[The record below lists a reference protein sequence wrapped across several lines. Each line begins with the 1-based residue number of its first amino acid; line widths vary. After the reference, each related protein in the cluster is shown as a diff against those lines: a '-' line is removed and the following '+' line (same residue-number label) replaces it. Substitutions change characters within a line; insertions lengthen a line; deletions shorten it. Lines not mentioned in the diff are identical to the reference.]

1 MWISLALA
9 AEPEVVATTPFVLDR
24 PYRDAYRADHPTVS
38 AGTLVLLRVEAGTW
52 QARAVDDP
60 VLWAG
65 PRPVAIAARTPTCL
79 AAIVPADVDLASEP
93 LFRGPADLPER
104 VTPSRG
110 ADVRKGAIDAGL
122 KPALPLDARR
132 ADPVKLADEGA
143 IYAEAAR
150 RVGDCQSR

>member
-9 AEPEVVATTPFVLDR
+9 AEPEVVATTPFVLDA
-24 PYRDAYRADHPTVS
+24 PYRDAYRADHPAVS

-52 QARAVDDP
+52 QAKAVDNP

-65 PRPVAIAARTPTCL
+65 PRPVAIAARTSTCL
-79 AAIVPADVDLASEP
+79 AAIVPSDVDLASEP

-104 VTPSRG
+104 VTASRG
-110 ADVRKGAIDAGL
+110 ADVRKDAVDAGA
-122 KPALPLDARR
+122 KPAAPLGARR
-132 ADPVKLADEGA
+132 PDPVRLADEGA

-150 RVGDCQSR
+150 RVGGCR